1 MKISSH
7 IGFFLHFWI
16 QMWVGTFNRTPR
28 GSRVAHMITYDH
40 VLKEH
45 TGKPE
50 RVYAIPI
57 PQPGIGPRD
66 RGQLGPAA
74 DRCKEHPGLV
84 TSFRNRERGMY
95 VNGEC

>member
-1 MKISSH
+1 
-7 IGFFLHFWI
+7 
-16 QMWVGTFNRTPR
+16 
-28 GSRVAHMITYDH
+28 MITYDH